1 MMPQFSGRND
11 DPPRGGTRFGGRPIS
26 DGRIW
31 RARPRGHNLHNGRII
46 VKTEKFEMS
55 PAQVKTRS
63 LTIATDTGNSGSF
76 NAYLAE
82 PAHSGRV
89 GIVLLPEMFG
99 LSPAMLEGA
108 EDFAA
113 LGYATLVPNMFWRAP
128 NPELLSYEGP
138 DRQQAFDRLQA
149 LDYGAAVADT
159 GVAARALMDLTGCT
173 TVAALGHCIGGR
185 LAMLALP
192 DTEVAGAIS
201 YYGLGISQMGEALAR
216 LRKPA
221 QLHYGLADGHVP
233 LEEIK
238 AVEAAMKGNP
248 NITIHRYAGAGH
260 SFCNPRRPM
269 FDAAAAGLV
278 RDRTV
283 AFLQVLGGT

>member
-1 MMPQFSGRND
+1 MVE
-11 DPPRGGTRFGGRPIS
+11 
-26 DGRIW
+26 
-31 RARPRGHNLHNGRII
+31 II
-46 VKTEKFEMS
+46 VITEKFEMS
-55 PAQVKTRS
+55 SAQVKTRS
-63 LTIATDTGNSGSF
+63 LVIATDAGQSGSF

-82 PAHSGRV
+82 PAGSGSV

-128 NPELLSYEGP
+128 NPQLLSYEGP
-138 DRQQAFDRLQA
+138 ERQQAFDRLQSM
-149 LDYGAAVADT
+149 DFVAAVGDI
-159 GVAARALMDLTGCT
+159 GVAARALRQLTGCT

-192 DTEVAGAIS
+192 DTDVAGAIS
-201 YYGLGISQMGEALAR
+201 YYGLGISKMGEALAT
-216 LRKPA
+216 LQKPA
-221 QLHYGLADGHVP
+221 QLHYGLADEHVP

-238 AVEAAMKGNP
+238 AVDAAMKGNP

-260 SFCNPRRPM
+260 SFCNPHRPM

-278 RDRTV
+278 RDRTQ
-283 AFLQVLGGT
+283 AFLQGLAGKRQQG